1 MHDDWAQRR
10 SLYLQVRD
18 ALVGRV
24 ANGTWKPTS
33 IIPGEQDLARELGVS
48 AGTVRKALDLMEA
61 EGLVMRRQGRG
72 TFVNDRVSDG
82 FAARFSNL
90 RDADGTE
97 IFGQIQSSEVAE
109 GAATALE
116 QERLHLSQGE
126 IVYRIHRTRAH
137 IGRIF
142 MVEDTSLPAALFAG
156 LAKAKSG
163 VDELTVLAREHR
175 ILLGTSEERVS
186 AVMPSTPIA
195 STLGVAP
202 GAAVMLLDRVVRMLD
217 GDRPVEWRVAFCHLP
232 AGHYLTKTR

>member
-1 MHDDWAQRR
+1 MHEDWAQRR

-33 IIPGEQDLARELGVS
+33 IIPSEQDLARELGVS

-109 GAATALE
+109 GTATALE

-126 IVYRIHRTRAH
+126 IVYRIRRTRAH

-142 MVEDTSLPAALFAG
+142 MVEDTSLPAALLAG
-156 LAKAKSG
+156 LAKAKRG
-163 VDELTVLAREHR
+163 GR
-175 ILLGTSEERVS
+175 
-186 AVMPSTPIA
+186 
-195 STLGVAP
+195 
-202 GAAVMLLDRVVRMLD
+202 
-217 GDRPVEWRVAFCHLP
+217 
-232 AGHYLTKTR
+232 